1 MDEWQYY
8 SDRKDSEEITVIEA
22 KNLTKKFG
30 KQLVFENL
38 NFKINDGDF
47 ISLIGPN
54 GSGKTTLVKIMM
66 GLEKKTSGELEL
78 DKRQTI
84 GYVPQFR
91 NIDLDYPLDIEQ
103 FVRLNLKFTLS
114 PAKRR
119 ADNELVETILEKTR
133 LTTLKNRPLGLA
145 SGGEKQKAYL
155 AQALLNDPKILILD
169 ESTASLDVEVKMQLM
184 DLVQEL
190 NEKYNITVIFITHD
204 YELTK
209 KYTSRALFFK
219 HQTIE
224 EVNVNDVSEEM
235 FEMGG

>member
-1 MDEWQYY
+1 LDEWQYY

-38 NFKINDGDF
+38 NFQINDGDF

-66 GLEKKTSGELEL
+66 GLEKKTSGELKL

-84 GYVPQFR
+84 GYVRQFR

-119 ADNELVETILEKTR
+119 ADNKLVENILEKTR
-133 LTTLKNRPLGLA
+133 LTGLKNRPLGLA

-155 AQALLNDPKILILD
+155 AQSLLNDPKILILD

>member
-1 MDEWQYY
+1 
-8 SDRKDSEEITVIEA
+8 VIEA
-22 KNLTKKFG
+22 KNLTKRFG

-78 DKRQTI
+78 DKKQTI

-114 PAKRR
+114 PTKRR
-119 ADNELVETILEKTR
+119 EDNELVKNILEKTR
-133 LTTLKNRPLGLA
+133 LTELKNRPLGLA

>member
-1 MDEWQYY
+1 M
-8 SDRKDSEEITVIEA
+8 IEA
-22 KNLTKKFG
+22 KNLTKRFG
-30 KQLVFENL
+30 KQLVFENV

-66 GLEKKTSGELEL
+66 GLEKETSGKLL
-78 DKRQTI
+78 IDKKQNI

-91 NIDLDYPLDIEQ
+91 NIDLDYPLNIEQ

-114 PAKRR
+114 PAKRKQ
-119 ADNELVETILEKTR
+119 DNETIKRILEKTK
-133 LTTLKNRPLGLA
+133 LTQLKDRPLGLA

-155 AQALLNDPKILILD
+155 AQSLLNDPKILILD

-190 NEKYNITVIFITHD
+190 NEKYNLTVIFITHD

-219 HQTIE
+219 NKTLE
-224 EVNVNDVSEEM
+224 EVHVSDVSEDM

>member
-1 MDEWQYY
+1 M
-8 SDRKDSEEITVIEA
+8 IEA
-22 KNLTKKFG
+22 KNLSKSFG
-30 KQLVFENL
+30 KQLVFKNL
-38 NFKINDGDF
+38 NFKIQAGDF

-66 GLEKKTSGELEL
+66 GLEKKTSGELKI
-78 DKRQTI
+78 DKQTI

-91 NIDLDYPLDIEQ
+91 NIDIDYPLDIEQ

-114 PAKRR
+114 PTKRR
-119 ADNELVETILEKTR
+119 HDNAIIEEILEKTK
-133 LTTLKNRPLGLA
+133 LTELKNRPLGLA

-155 AQALLNDPKILILD
+155 AQALLNDPKVLILD

-184 DLVQEL
+184 DLVEEL
-190 NEKYNITVIFITHD
+190 NHKYNLTVIFITHD

-219 HQTIE
+219 HKTIE
-224 EVNVNDVSEEM
+224 EVNVADVSEDM
-235 FEMGG
+235 FDMGG

>member
-1 MDEWQYY
+1 M
-8 SDRKDSEEITVIEA
+8 IEA
-22 KNLTKKFG
+22 KNLSKSFG
-30 KQLVFENL
+30 KQLVFKDL

-47 ISLIGPN
+47 VSLIGPN

-66 GLEKKTSGELEL
+66 GLEKKTSGELKIDRE
-78 DKRQTI
+78 TI

-91 NIDLDYPLDIEQ
+91 NIDLDYPLNIEQ

-114 PAKRR
+114 PTKRR
-119 ADNELVETILEKTR
+119 HDNAMIKEILEKTQLTR
-133 LTTLKNRPLGLA
+133 LKDRPLGLA

-190 NEKYNITVIFITHD
+190 NQKYKLTVIFITHD

-219 HQTIE
+219 NQTLE
-224 EVNVNDVSEEM
+224 EVKVADVSEEM

>member
-1 MDEWQYY
+1 
-8 SDRKDSEEITVIEA
+8 VIEA
-22 KNLTKKFG
+22 KNLTKRFG

-78 DKRQTI
+78 DKKQTI

-114 PAKRR
+114 PTKRR
-119 ADNELVETILEKTR
+119 EDNELVKNILEKTR
-133 LTTLKNRPLGLA
+133 LTELKNRPLGLA

-155 AQALLNDPKILILD
+155 AQALLNDPRILILD